1 MSNKTLEDL
10 VREAQEAWEAA
21 SVVCAWSKLLNGW
34 CIELSDGK
42 SKYISGAN
50 KIVFL
55 GKTPE
60 EACLEAIKAA
70 PLLSSK
76 QLYKNGV
83 ALARKP

>member
-1 MSNKTLEDL
+1 MSDKTLEDL

-21 SVVCAWSKLLNGW
+21 SVVCAWSDMGICW
-34 CIELSDGK
+34 YIELSDGK

-60 EACLEAIKAA
+60 DACLEAIKAA
-70 PLLSSK
+70 PMLSSE
-76 QLYKNGV
+76 QLYKNGI
-83 ALARKP
+83 ALAGKP